1 MRRVEQPEALAL
13 ARIGLGLATILNAYE
28 MHRLLTGL
36 AEGRLRIPLFE
47 ALPAPTHVTV
57 WAVTLLA
64 TAAGAALVLGWRPAA
79 AAGLAT
85 AVSVW
90 CLVWDQQTYSNH
102 RILAL
107 VLVVLLAFARS
118 DRAWAV
124 RPSAGPPSSPWVQL
138 LMMTQLSVC
147 YLFAGLSKM
156 NPVFPSGYPFDT
168 WLWLDL
174 PHALDMTIALAT
186 IATEVFLAVGLWFA
200 RTRVV
205 AVVLGL
211 LLHASIVALMSR
223 DNLTL
228 FAFMLT
234 CTSLYPLFHTWV
246 LPTADVA
253 DGASPAR
260 QSA

>member
-1 MRRVEQPEALAL
+1 MRRPGEVEAVAL
-13 ARIGLGLATILNAYE
+13 ARIGLGLATMLNAYE

-36 AEGRLRIPLFE
+36 AEGRLRIPLVE
-47 ALPAPTHVTV
+47 AIPAPTHPTV
-57 WAVTLLA
+57 WATTVLA
-64 TAAGAALVLGWRPAA
+64 MAAGVALVLGWRPAA
-79 AAGLAT
+79 AASLAT
-85 AVSVW
+85 VVSAW

-107 VLVVLLAFARS
+107 VLVGLLVFAHS

-124 RPSAGPPSSPWVQL
+124 RPRPGLTPAPWVQL

-156 NPVFPSGYPFDT
+156 NPVFPSGYAFDI

-174 PHALDMTIALAT
+174 PHALDMAIALAT
-186 IATEVFLAVGLWFA
+186 IATEVFLALGLWFA
-200 RTRVV
+200 RTRTL

-211 LLHASIVALMSR
+211 LLHASIVAFMAD

-228 FAFMLT
+228 FAFGLT
-234 CTSLYPLFHTWV
+234 CTSLYPLFHTWS
-246 LPTADVA
+246 LPTADAVA
-253 DGASPAR
+253 GAVPAH
-260 QSA
+260 QNA